1 MKMKKSMK
9 RIFSWMLVVCL
20 LVSVIPAGEADAA
33 AKFKRGTSDYN
44 EEVLDATFDRRA
56 EINGLYFWQSE
67 DDHSLY
73 CSTTPTG
80 KGVEL
85 SPSSLG
91 ENIYFEKII
100 LTDGT
105 WVYYSVD
112 AMTGDVNNCICKVKY
127 DGTGFQQIVKSKD
140 YGSLRLLSVYNGV
153 LYYDKNCKLYSVG
166 LKSGTI
172 KLRASKFEPN
182 YTTGSG
188 RYIYGTSK
196 SDSGTITLKA
206 YDCKEKKN
214 NKIVAFKSAEGRIL
228 ATYKNEVY
236 YYKIGAP
243 VKYGNCA
250 EKARPVT
257 IYRTTLSGTGKRIKV
272 HSIEDAYN
280 VLGMV
285 GSKIYYSA
293 VNDPV
298 STRSFVYDVETG
310 EKKQISFDEYAV
322 NGSYN
327 NFNGTFQ

>member
-44 EEVLDATFDRRA
+44 EDVFDATFDRRA

-80 KGVEL
+80 KGAEL

-91 ENIYFEKII
+91 ANIYFENII

-105 WVYYSVD
+105 WVYYAVD
-112 AMTGDVNNCICKVKY
+112 AMSGKVKDCICKVKY
-127 DGTGFQQIVKSKD
+127 DGTGFQQIVKTKEDSR
-140 YGSLRLLSVYNGV
+140 LRLLSVYNGV
-153 LYYDKNCKLYSVG
+153 LYYEKNWKLYSVG

-172 KLRASKFEPN
+172 KLRNSKFVPN

-206 YDCKEKKN
+206 YDCKEKKT
-214 NKIVAFKSAEGRIL
+214 NKIVAFKSGLGEIL

-236 YYKIGAP
+236 YYKGSEP
-243 VKYGNCA
+243 VKYENCA
-250 EKARPVT
+250 EEACPVT

-272 HSIEDAYN
+272 HYIEDAYH
-280 VLGMV
+280 VSGMV

-293 VNDPV
+293 VKDPV
-298 STRSFVYDVETG
+298 GTREFVYDVATG
-310 EKKQISFDEYAV
+310 EKKQIL
-322 NGSYN
+322 
-327 NFNGTFQ
+327 FQPEVIEGASVTYVKN